1 MKLELLRHLQSRS
14 IELVYLTSSP
24 YTSLRQIF
32 SILIEAN
39 QVFKQHIRSNSQSIN
54 GGSINSQNQMALL
67 NKTQIISMMNSGV
80 ESAQQTLNQT
90 QHQIILPSV
99 NAEGKLKSA
108 NNTIANKTALRFRSQ
123 DPQVNAGALRG
134 ETIPKTGT

>member
-1 MKLELLRHLQSRS
+1 LK
-14 IELVYLTSSP
+14 
-24 YTSLRQIF
+24 
-32 SILIEAN
+32 AN

-108 NNTIANKTALRFRSQ
+108 NNTIANKTALRFRS
-123 DPQVNAGALRG
+123 
-134 ETIPKTGT
+134 

>member
-1 MKLELLRHLQSRS
+1 M
-14 IELVYLTSSP
+14 
-24 YTSLRQIF
+24 
-32 SILIEAN
+32 
-39 QVFKQHIRSNSQSIN
+39 
-54 GGSINSQNQMALL
+54 
-67 NKTQIISMMNSGV
+67 

-99 NAEGKLKSA
+99 NGEGKLKSAAA

-134 ETIPKTGT
+134 ETIPKAGT